1 MNTFGN
7 KYIIQI
13 IGSSHGSLVG
23 VIIEG
28 LPVGLSLDID
38 DVQMWLTRRKPGQ
51 SKITTPRNESDQFFI
66 ETGLFQGKTNGQPL
80 YAFVKNNDSKSK
92 NYEDIKYIVRPGHA
106 DYPAFIKYKGFNDYR
121 GSGSFSGRMT
131 IGLVIA
137 GAIAKQLLL
146 KKNIQVKAYTKSIG
160 SIESRFKT
168 QIKNN
173 KVENLESLNEVY
185 ENASRTVF
193 QEDSEK
199 FENLIVEKKRE
210 GDSIGGIVECI
221 IENLP
226 VGLGEPFFD
235 SIESRIAH
243 MIFSIPAIK
252 GIEFGSGFNAPK
264 MTGSEHNDIYQ
275 YDKEKNLVFTETN
288 NAGGILGGLSNGMP
302 VVFRVAFKPTSS
314 ILKKQKTINKI
325 TNEPEDLVVK
335 GRHDP
340 CIVPRAVPVVE
351 CAAACVILDL
361 LLIGNNQD

>member
-1 MNTFGN
+1 MNRFGE
-7 KYIIQI
+7 KYALQI
-13 IGSSHGSLVG
+13 IGASHGSVVG

-28 LPVGLSLDID
+28 LPVGLSIDID
-38 DVQMWLTRRKPGQ
+38 DVQKWLTRRKPGQ

-66 ETGLFQGKTNGQPL
+66 ETGLFQDRTNGQPL
-80 YAFVKNNDSKSK
+80 YAFVKNTDSKSK
-92 NYEDIKYIVRPGHA
+92 HYEDIKDIVRPGHA

-137 GAIAKQLLL
+137 GAIAKQLLM

-160 SIESRFKT
+160 CLESRFKA
-168 QIKNN
+168 QLNNN
-173 KVENLESLNEVY
+173 KIENFKDLNMVY
-185 ENASRTVF
+185 ENATRTVF

-199 FENLIVEKKRE
+199 FEELIIEKKKE
-210 GDSIGGIVECI
+210 GDSVGGIVECL
-221 IENLP
+221 IENLS

-235 SIESRIAH
+235 SIESKIAH
-243 MIFSIPAIK
+243 MVFSIPAVK
-252 GIEFGSGFNAPK
+252 GIEFGSGFNASK
-264 MTGSEHNDIYQ
+264 MTGSEHNDVYQ
-275 YDKEKNLVFTETN
+275 YDKEKNLVFTKTN

-302 VVFRVAFKPTSS
+302 IVFRVAFKPTSS

-325 TNEPEDLVVK
+325 TNEPEKLVVK

-361 LLIGNNQD
+361 LLIGQNQD